1 MTQDTPKTNR
11 SEIYRKAALEHLGSP
26 ERLNEMISITKPT
39 TWLALSV
46 VALILAGAVTWAWI
60 GRLPTHVTGNGL
72 MLVEGGRIF
81 GVNTV
86 GAGMLRE
93 LSVRVGDMVEAGQV
107 IGQLTQNDVERD
119 VRLAREQI
127 EERERDLERA
137 RTVGAQEAAA
147 RMESVTRQR
156 AAIELRI
163 TLGRQREDVLRQ
175 RLRLTETLFRD
186 RIVTQNEVLALQQ
199 ELSLILQDVSTAI
212 SERARVAAEQVE
224 LGRLAEQRV
233 REAEL
238 ALNEVTRRLE
248 RLTGGLN
255 DTSRV
260 IAPVSGEVKE
270 LRTVQGAMMR
280 EGQPVLTIESRG
292 TGLEALVFIRSSR
305 SGTAITP
312 GMSARVAPANARRE
326 EFGTLIGEVASISD
340 FPVSFEA
347 IRAIINNDE
356 LARSFMSEGPPY
368 QVIIRLER
376 DAQTASGYR
385 WTSSRGAGVTLGSG
399 STLRADVTVAFRRP
413 IAMVIP
419 ALRDLLKL

>member
-1 MTQDTPKTNR
+1 MTQDIPKTNR

-46 VALILAGAVTWAWI
+46 VGLILAGAVTWACI
-60 GRLPTHVTGNGL
+60 GRLPTHVAGNGL
-72 MLVEGGRIF
+72 MLVEGGRIH
-81 GVNTV
+81 GVNTA
-86 GAGMLRE
+86 GAGVLRE
-93 LSVRVGDMVEAGQV
+93 LSVRVGDVVEAGQV
-107 IGQLTQNDVERD
+107 IGRLTQSDVERD

-137 RTVGAQEAAA
+137 RTVSAQEAAA
-147 RMESVTRQR
+147 RLESVTRQQ
-156 AAIELRI
+156 ATLELRI

-175 RLRLTETLFRD
+175 RVRLTENLFRD
-186 RIVTQNEVLALQQ
+186 RIVTQNELLTLQQ
-199 ELSLILQDVSTAI
+199 ELSLTLQDISTAI
-212 SERARVAAEQVE
+212 SERARIAADQVE
-224 LGRLAEQRV
+224 SSRISEQRV

-238 ALNEVTRRLE
+238 MLNEVTRRLE

-255 DTSRV
+255 ETSLV

-270 LRTVQGAMMR
+270 LRTVQGAVMR

-292 TGLEALVFIRSSR
+292 SGLEALVFIRSSR
-305 SGTAITP
+305 SGTAIRP

-340 FPVSFEA
+340 FPVSLEA
-347 IRAIINNDE
+347 IRAMLNNDD
-356 LARSFMSEGPPY
+356 LARSFMNEGPPY
-368 QVIIRLER
+368 QLIIRLER
-376 DAQTASGYR
+376 DPGTSSGYR
-385 WTSSRGAGVTLGSG
+385 WTSSRGAGVILASG
-399 STLRADVTVAFRRP
+399 STLQADIAVDFRRP

-419 ALRDLLKL
+419 ALRDLLNL

>member
-1 MTQDTPKTNR
+1 MTQDIPKINK

-46 VALILAGAVTWAWI
+46 VGLILAGAVTWACI
-60 GRLPTHVTGNGL
+60 GRLPTHVAGNGL
-72 MLVEGGRIF
+72 MLVEGGQIY

-86 GAGMLRE
+86 GAGVLRE
-93 LSVRVGDMVEAGQV
+93 LSVRVGDRVEAGQV
-107 IGQLTQNDVERD
+107 IGRLTQNDVERD

-137 RTVGAQEAAA
+137 RSVGAQEAAA
-147 RMESVTRQR
+147 RLESVTRQR
-156 AAIELRI
+156 EAIELRI
-163 TLGRQREDVLRQ
+163 MLGRQREDVLRQ
-175 RLRLTETLFRD
+175 RLRLTEALFRD
-186 RIVTQNEVLALQQ
+186 RIVTQNEVLTLQQ
-199 ELSLILQDVSTAI
+199 ELSLILQDISTAL

-224 LGRLAEQRV
+224 LGRMSEQRV

-248 RLTGGLN
+248 RLTGGLD

-260 IAPVSGEVKE
+260 IAPVSGEVME
-270 LRTVQGAMMR
+270 LRTVQGAAMR

-292 TGLEALVFIRSSR
+292 SGLEALVFIRSSR
-305 SGTAITP
+305 SGKAIRP

-326 EFGTLIGEVASISD
+326 EFGTLVGEVASISD

-347 IRAIINNDE
+347 IRAMINNDE

-376 DAQTASGYR
+376 DPETSSGYR

-399 STLRADVTVAFRRP
+399 STLQADVTVDFRRP

-419 ALRDLLKL
+419 ALRELLKL

>member
-1 MTQDTPKTNR
+1 
-11 SEIYRKAALEHLGSP
+11 
-26 ERLNEMISITKPT
+26 
-39 TWLALSV
+39 
-46 VALILAGAVTWAWI
+46 
-60 GRLPTHVTGNGL
+60 
-72 MLVEGGRIF
+72 
-81 GVNTV
+81 
-86 GAGMLRE
+86 
-93 LSVRVGDMVEAGQV
+93 
-107 IGQLTQNDVERD
+107 
-119 VRLAREQI
+119 
-127 EERERDLERA
+127 
-137 RTVGAQEAAA
+137 
-147 RMESVTRQR
+147 
-156 AAIELRI
+156 
-163 TLGRQREDVLRQ
+163 
-175 RLRLTETLFRD
+175 
-186 RIVTQNEVLALQQ
+186 
-199 ELSLILQDVSTAI
+199 
-212 SERARVAAEQVE
+212 

-305 SGTAITP
+305 SGTAITE